1 MARYNTY
8 TAIVTHITLLRVI
21 NTVQVVS
28 AYLVSKLLR
37 KPIMWGMPLGVSIEP
52 TTSCNLRCPECP
64 SGLRNFTRPTG
75 MLSMDNFT
83 AVINQLYRRV
93 THLTFYFQGEPYLN
107 PQFLPM
113 VRYAANKK
121 MYTITSTN
129 AHYLNDANAK
139 ATVLSGLSKLIISLD
154 GVSQEVY
161 EQYRVGGNVTKV
173 LEGAANVVKWRK
185 QLGSATPQIVFQY
198 LVVQPNEHELQRA
211 IQLTQELGV
220 DDILFKTAQVY
231 DYENGNALIPTQDQY
246 SRYTKDN
253 DGKWKIKN
261 ALHNHCWK
269 LWNSCVITWDGKVV
283 PCCFDK
289 DAKYTM
295 GNAVTQNFKQ
305 LWHSVPYTKFRTQ
318 VLLSRKNIDIC
329 ANCSEGSFVW
339 TKS

>member
-1 MARYNTY
+1 
-8 TAIVTHITLLRVI
+8 V
-21 NTVQVVS
+21 VQVVS

-64 SGLRNFTRPTG
+64 SGLRSFTRPTG

-83 AVINQLYRRV
+83 SVINQLYKRV

-113 VRYAANKK
+113 VSYAAKK
-121 MYTITSTN
+121 KLYTITSTN

-139 ATVLSGLSKLIISLD
+139 ATVESGLSKLIISLD

-161 EQYRVGGNVTKV
+161 EHYRVGGNVNKV

-185 QLGSATPQIVFQY
+185 QLNSNTPQIVFQY
-198 LVVQPNEHELQRA
+198 LVVQPNQHEMELA
-211 IQLTQELGV
+211 TQLTKTMGV
-220 DDILFKTAQVY
+220 DAILFKTAQVY
-231 DYENGNALIPTQDQY
+231 DYENGNALIPTNDQY
-246 SRYTKDN
+246 SRYYKDT

-261 ALHNHCWK
+261 ALQNHCWK

-283 PCCFDK
+283 HCCFDN

-295 GNAVTQNFKQ
+295 GNATAQSFKEI
-305 LWHSVPYTKFRTQ
+305 WHSVPYTKFRTQ
-318 VLLSRKNIDIC
+318 VLLSRQNIDIC

-339 TKS
+339 ANTSL

>member
-1 MARYNTY
+1 
-8 TAIVTHITLLRVI
+8 VLRI
-21 NTVQVVS
+21 LNTVQVVG
-28 AYLVSKLLR
+28 AYVVSKLLR
-37 KPIMWGMPLGVSIEP
+37 EPIMWGFPLGVSIEP

-83 AVINQLYRRV
+83 AVINQLYKRV

-107 PQFLPM
+107 KDFLPM
-113 VRYAANKK
+113 VRYAASKK

-129 AHYLNDANAK
+129 AHYLNDDNAK
-139 ATVLSGLSKLIISLD
+139 ATVNSGLSKLIISLD

-161 EQYRVGGNVTKV
+161 EQYRVGGNVHKV

-185 QLGSATPQIVFQY
+185 QLNSSTPQIVFQY
-198 LVVQPNEHELQRA
+198 LVVKPNEHEM
-211 IQLTQELGV
+211 QLATELTKTIGA
-220 DDILFKTAQVY
+220 DHILFKTAQVY
-231 DYENGNALIPTQDQY
+231 DYKNGNDLIPTNQQY
-246 SRYTKDN
+246 SRYYKTKD
-253 DGKWKIKN
+253 GTWKIKN
-261 ALHNHCWK
+261 ALKNHCWK

-295 GNAVTQNFKQ
+295 GNATQQSFKQ
-305 LWHSVPYTKFRTQ
+305 IWHSASYTKFRTQ
-318 VLLSRKNIDIC
+318 VLLSRQNIDIC

-339 TKS
+339 ANKEQV

>member
-1 MARYNTY
+1 
-8 TAIVTHITLLRVI
+8 V
-21 NTVQVVS
+21 VQVVS

-37 KPIMWGMPLGVSIEP
+37 KPIMWGLPLGVSIEP

-64 SGLRNFTRPTG
+64 SGLRSFTRPTG

-83 AVINQLYRRV
+83 SVINQLYKRV

-113 VRYAANKK
+113 VSYAAQKK
-121 MYTITSTN
+121 RYTITSTN

-139 ATVLSGLSKLIISLD
+139 ATVESGLSKLIISLD

-161 EQYRVGGNVTKV
+161 EHYRVGGNVNKV
-173 LEGAANVVKWRK
+173 LEGAANVIKWRK
-185 QLGSATPQIVFQY
+185 QLGSSTPQIVFQY
-198 LVVQPNEHELQRA
+198 LVVQPNEHEMELA
-211 IQLTQELGV
+211 TQLTKTMGV

-231 DYENGNALIPTQDQY
+231 DYENGNVLIPTNEHY
-246 SRYTKDN
+246 SRYYKGT

-261 ALHNHCWK
+261 ALQNHCWK

-295 GNAVTQNFKQ
+295 GNARAQSFKEI
-305 LWHSVPYTKFRTQ
+305 WHSAPYTKFRTQ
-318 VLLSRKNIDIC
+318 VLLSRQNIDIC

-339 TKS
+339 AK

>member
-1 MARYNTY
+1 M
-8 TAIVTHITLLRVI
+8 
-21 NTVQVVS
+21 VQVVS
-28 AYLVSKLLR
+28 AYLISKLLR
-37 KPIMWGMPLGVSIEP
+37 KPIMWGLPLGISIEP

-64 SGLRNFTRPTG
+64 SGMRSFTRPTG

-83 AVINQLYRRV
+83 TVINQLYKRV

-107 PQFLPM
+107 TQFLPM
-113 VRYAANKK
+113 VSYAAQKK
-121 MYTITSTN
+121 LYTITSTN

-139 ATVLSGLSKLIISLD
+139 ATVESGLSKLIISLD

-161 EQYRVGGNVTKV
+161 EQYRVGGNVNKV
-173 LEGAANVVKWRK
+173 LEGAANMVKWRR
-185 QLGSATPQIVFQY
+185 QLNSNTPQIVFQY
-198 LVVQPNEHELQRA
+198 LVVQPNEHEMELA
-211 IQLTQELGV
+211 TELTKTMGV

-231 DYENGNALIPTQDQY
+231 DYKNGNALIPTIERY
-246 SRYTKDN
+246 SRYYKGT

-261 ALHNHCWK
+261 LLQNHCWK

-295 GNAVTQNFKQ
+295 GNATAQSFKEI
-305 LWHSVPYTKFRTQ
+305 WHSAPYIKFRTQ
-318 VLLSRKNIDIC
+318 VLLSRQNIDIC

-339 TKS
+339 TNK